1 MYRIRSKWYDSVDC
15 NLKAPPHE
23 MVLGN
28 TMVWRKLLH
37 ILLRAAKHLLALS
50 IFSRVNIFGYFL
62 YDVTTVLEDWHH
74 ALLAV

>member
-1 MYRIRSKWYDSVDC
+1 
-15 NLKAPPHE
+15 

-62 YDVTTVLEDWHH
+62 YNVTTVLEDYG
-74 ALLAV
+74 LASRVIGWLDSPISHFAQRVAKNF